1 VVFAVDVA
9 PGIPSPFYFLY
20 LSWCFFFSR
29 PFLVYLS
36 LATFFVSSF
45 YLSLSLSF
53 ASSLDLSV
61 YLSFL
66 RFIFLSLSLSIS
78 LVSSFSL
85 SLFLYLALLLPVC
98 ASISSSAEY
107 PYIQFC
113 YNCFGSPKDNV
124 LQTTDESVPFVMW
137 MSQLLIRLERRKR
150 SYFTLMMSSR
160 HEGSLCHPFWCF
172 HLFSLCRKREQRA
185 NSLRQS
191 RNKKIHGNIA
201 I

>member
-1 VVFAVDVA
+1 MSRQVSQAPFTFCTFHDVFFSLV
-9 PGIPSPFYFLY
+9 
-20 LSWCFFFSR
+20 LSW
-29 PFLVYLS
+29 
-36 LATFFVSSF
+36 
-45 YLSLSLSF
+45 
-53 ASSLDLSV
+53 
-61 YLSFL
+61 
-66 RFIFLSLSLSIS
+66 FIFLSPPFLFLPSIS
-78 LVSSFSL
+78 LSPFLSHPLLIYLSTSLSCGLSFYLFLSPSLSFHLSL